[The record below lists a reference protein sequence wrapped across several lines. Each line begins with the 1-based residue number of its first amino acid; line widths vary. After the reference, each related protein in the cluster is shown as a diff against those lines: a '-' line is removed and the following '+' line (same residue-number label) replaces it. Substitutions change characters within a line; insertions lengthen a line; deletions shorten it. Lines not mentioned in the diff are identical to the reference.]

1 LSVPLPSPL
10 QQGMKVPTMKC
21 DEYTL
26 IMLPDTDIKEAR
38 TKAKKIRKATAGNVF
53 IWLVRIFLSQ

>member
-1 LSVPLPSPL
+1 
-10 QQGMKVPTMKC
+10 MKVPTMKC